1 MGESF
6 ANRRVKMQTPYQ
18 LPQTVQAKN
27 ETYKSQHLGFPL
39 IVIKMKA
46 FWARLLI
53 EFTNKVAVWL

>member
-27 ETYKSQHLGFPL
+27 ETYKRTHFSFPF

-46 FWARLLI
+46 FWAPLLI